1 MSRRFVPALLVLLAA
16 VAGCRQSITEVVV
29 VLQSDLVVPAD
40 ADAIQVAMNA
50 GPAAPLI
57 GERGATGTMN
67 GLTTQFPLAIGFTSE
82 GMTPNFSL
90 VVQLQLQS
98 STSGPPSIVVSR
110 TISDIRFVEEK
121 TMMVVVPLLRACACD
136 GTSCPSAGDPACDA
150 IRTPTPQPFDP
161 AVAPPSTMMSG
172 PYIQL

>member
-1 MSRRFVPALLVLLAA
+1 LVLLASV
-16 VAGCRQSITEVVV
+16 VAGCRPSITEVVV

-40 ADAIQVAMNA
+40 ADAIQVAMDA
-50 GPAAPLI
+50 GPAAPMI
-57 GERGATGTMN
+57 GQRGAAAIMN
-67 GLTTQFPLAIGFTSE
+67 GLTAGFPLAIGFTSG

-98 STSGPPSIVVSR
+98 RAGGPPSIVVSR
-110 TISDIRFVEEK
+110 TISDIRFVDEK

-150 IRTPTPQPFDP
+150 IRTPTLQPFDP
-161 AVAPPSTMMSG
+161 AVAPPSTMMTG